1 MTKLVMRLKNLSCNY
16 CTMTTELMLTMMST
30 VARSQSQLRS
40 LHIIRSD
47 LTKVTTQVLE
57 KVVKKLE
64 HFNTNYCKL
73 TPQQKSILQ
82 KK

>member
-16 CTMTTELMLTMMST
+16 CTMTTELMLTMMNT